1 MQSRLF
7 RSAVSSATD
16 LPHSG
21 GVGLVEPA
29 GPTSSAGACVSATE
43 SSWLAF
49 SRKLLLSLLGIGAI
63 GAVGSGGLVGSTA
76 KFTATTVNAGN
87 AFASGRLVLT
97 NSSTGGSGSCTAVL
111 ASACGTVGMS
121 APTNGT
127 SIAGVVS
134 NLLPGNQVSGTIN
147 ITNAGNLPAKVTVA
161 FANLSGSANS
171 NSGQCLDSTTG
182 TGTCTSLTQILN
194 LTLHDDSCTGCGS
207 FAANYCIYGRSAGSP
222 ATAACD
228 SISAASNQNTWSAVQ
243 SAPTTAIQ
251 IPGSLTSSSNRLDAG
266 ESHTFTLT
274 VQMPSGASNVYQGGS
289 ATFDLVWQGSQS

>member
-1 MQSRLF
+1 
-7 RSAVSSATD
+7 
-16 LPHSG
+16 
-21 GVGLVEPA
+21 
-29 GPTSSAGACVSATE
+29 
-43 SSWLAF
+43 
-49 SRKLLLSLLGIGAI
+49 
-63 GAVGSGGLVGSTA
+63 
-76 KFTATTVNAGN
+76 
-87 AFASGRLVLT
+87 
-97 NSSTGGSGSCTAVL
+97 VL

-222 ATAACD
+222 ATA
-228 SISAASNQNTWSAVQ
+228 TWSAVQ

-251 IPGSLTSSSNRLDAG
+251 IPGSLTSSSNRWDAG